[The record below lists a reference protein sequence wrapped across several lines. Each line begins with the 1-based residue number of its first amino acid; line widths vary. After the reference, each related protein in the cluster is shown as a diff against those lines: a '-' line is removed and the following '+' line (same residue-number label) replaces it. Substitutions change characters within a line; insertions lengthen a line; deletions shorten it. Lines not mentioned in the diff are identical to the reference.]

1 MASRETIH
9 YSFKLR
15 LLSQRRDLIDHLND
29 TAPEAEPGANSINC
43 GELCQREFSQNCR
56 RWRAQQRAGES
67 SARRVTSSTRAA
79 GRPNCC
85 PTSCHPAQSLSGRLN
100 SCCPGCHGP
109 VSSERRS
116 ATSSCDS
123 MPRSEFGM
131 INRRDCVYHATR
143 CSMLHVTFAT
153 RHVEQGPH
161 DQFRKRFAE
170 CVSSGHHVC
179 DEDMCPAATGR
190 TATNLSRSYTADSSE
205 PPDPPETDISAG
217 LQLRL

>member
-1 MASRETIH
+1 MTRPQRQNLAPTASIAVS
-9 YSFKLR
+9 YVSV
-15 LLSQRRDLIDHLND
+15 S
-29 TAPEAEPGANSINC
+29 
-43 GELCQREFSQNCR
+43 SQNCR

-116 ATSSCDS
+116 ATSFCDS

-131 INRRDCVYHATR
+131 IDRRDCVYHATR

-153 RHVEQGPH
+153 RRVEQGV
-161 DQFRKRFAE
+161 QYKFKKTFGEYA
-170 CVSSGHHVC
+170 SSGDHVC
-179 DEDMCPAATGR
+179 DEVGALQQQDA
-190 TATNLSRSYTADSSE
+190 
-205 PPDPPETDISAG
+205 PPP
-217 LQLRL
+217 L